1 MYLIIASFFLTNQIL
16 VNAQGYDYDQPPPGV
31 PPKAYPNPT
40 SQGKIILTISTLS
53 NINWCSVCQCINI
66 LIHWKSSDEVRFHDP
81 SEFAQAPRERGV
93 EYGEFA
99 QTNQPHSHQEE
110 HGHGIGEA
118 VDKE

>member
-1 MYLIIASFFLTNQIL
+1 M
-16 VNAQGYDYDQPPPGV
+16 
-31 PPKAYPNPT
+31 
-40 SQGKIILTISTLS
+40 
-53 NINWCSVCQCINI
+53 CQCINI

-93 EYGEFA
+93 EYEEFA
-99 QTNQPHSHQEE
+99 QNNQPHSHQEE

>member
-53 NINWCSVCQCINI
+53 NNWC
-66 LIHWKSSDEVRFHDP
+66 
-81 SEFAQAPRERGV
+81 
-93 EYGEFA
+93 
-99 QTNQPHSHQEE
+99 
-110 HGHGIGEA
+110 
-118 VDKE
+118 